1 MTLTDLLNGFLI
13 SLLVFD
19 LTVHW
24 LAERHLRED
33 LKKMREK
40 IIMSGACVITIE
52 CDNSR
57 AMAKIAEVTA
67 AAHVAA
73 DALGR
78 LH

>member
-1 MTLTDLLNGFLI
+1 MTLSNMLNIFLMLLLIVDLA
-13 SLLVFD
+13 
-19 LTVHW
+19 VHW
-24 LAERHLRED
+24 VAERHLREH
-33 LKKMREK
+33 LKAQREK
-40 IIMSGACVITIE
+40 IASSACVITIE
-52 CDNSR
+52 CDNSQ